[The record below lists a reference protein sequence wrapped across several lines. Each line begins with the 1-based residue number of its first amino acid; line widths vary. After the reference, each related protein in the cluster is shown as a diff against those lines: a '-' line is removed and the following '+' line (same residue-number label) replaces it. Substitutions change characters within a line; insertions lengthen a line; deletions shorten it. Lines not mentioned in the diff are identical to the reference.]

1 MSLMDRAKRA
11 YNILRDDY
19 PTEQILPLE
28 YRITSIDNVAA
39 SVNRLRYDTSKSVL
53 APIQNR
59 ISIDASNVPIRHVL
73 VDEYKQFLFVKE
85 SELNSRLTY
94 MANIDQTGR
103 AFIQDAVQSMLSEGA
118 IALVPVEVSSNPR
131 FGGSWDILSMRVGTI
146 SEWFNYSVRVNVY
159 NELTGER
166 EDKTLPKSFVAI
178 CYNPMY
184 SVMNESNSTMK
195 RLIDA
200 LALLDVADSRFYSPG
215 LDLIVQLPYA
225 VKTDKREAEAARRLD
240 ALEEQLKDRAYGIGY
255 IDATEKVTQLNRPAT
270 NTLMDKVKTLT
281 EALHNQLGLTPA
293 IFSGTAT
300 QAEMIA
306 YNNRTLLP
314 VLNAIIDP
322 MIGTFF
328 TQTGITQG
336 NSIMA
341 FPNLFKMAPIDVVS
355 ESADKLTRNEIMSS
369 NEVRAAIGLPKSM
382 DTNAD
387 ELRNKNLNKSD
398 NVLPEEML
406 PEEEPLPDEQLLEES
421 NL

>member
-1 MSLMDRAKRA
+1 MSLMDRAKYA
-11 YNILRDDY
+11 FNILRDGE
-19 PTEQILPLE
+19 PTEEILPIE

-39 SVNRLRYDTSKSVL
+39 SINRLRYDTSKAVL
-53 APIQNR
+53 SPIQNR
-59 ISIDASNVPIRHVL
+59 IAIDASNVPIRHVL

-85 SELNSRLTY
+85 SELNDRLTY
-94 MANIDQTGR
+94 MANVDQTGR
-103 AFIQDAVQSMLSEGA
+103 SFIQDAVQSMLSEGA

-131 FGGSWDILSMRVGTI
+131 YGGSWDILSMRVATI

-166 EDKTLPKSFVAI
+166 EDKILSKSFVAI

-184 SVMNESNSTMK
+184 SVMNEPNSTMK

-240 ALEEQLKDRAYGIGY
+240 ALEAQLKERAYGIGY
-255 IDATEKVTQLNRPAT
+255 IDATERVTQLNRPAT
-270 NTLMDKVKTLT
+270 NNLLDKVRSLT
-281 EALHNQLGLTPA
+281 EALHSQLGLTPA

-300 QAEMIA
+300 QEEMIA

-328 TQTGITQG
+328 TKTAITQG

-341 FPNLFKMAPIDVVS
+341 FPNLFKMAPIEVVS

-382 DTNAD
+382 DTSAD
-387 ELRNKNLNKSD
+387 ELRNKNLNRAD
-398 NVLPEEML
+398 NMTPESLPPEEL
-406 PEEEPLPDEQLLEES
+406 DGPVDEQVLEES
-421 NL
+421 N